1 MTPPPT
7 TSRIFHIRIG
17 RLVVDAAA
25 LGDLPREQL
34 AAQLQLALTLR
45 LSDAPEA
52 VSPKG
57 LAGHIADRAAQEI
70 KRQFP

>member
-1 MTPPPT
+1 MTPAPT

-34 AAQLQLALTLR
+34 AAQLQSALAHR

-57 LAGHIADRAAQEI
+57 LAGQIADRAAPEI
-70 KRQFP
+70 KRQLP